1 MTRYEANHSVFYR
14 HLSVGCV
21 YLIIYIDDIIL
32 TGSDNHGISHMKQ
45 YLCNHFQTK
54 DLDKLKCFFGIK
66 VIISCDSIVISQRKY
81 ALYILEK
88 TALMNSKSV
97 DTPMDVSYR

>member
-45 YLCNHFQTK
+45 HQPFS
-54 DLDKLKCFFGIK
+54 D
-66 VIISCDSIVISQRKY
+66 QR
-81 ALYILEK
+81 
-88 TALMNSKSV
+88 S
-97 DTPMDVSYR
+97 